1 MASSPPVLTPEQ
13 IAELQAGAALMQN
26 RLQTGINVPGGLMI
40 GQPGQLSAAGSG
52 LAGSLYDYAQTAPVL
67 SLQGNRDWETLNF
80 QALPGTN
87 YRLTVGGEVLGTAST
102 PEEVARLV
110 QAAND
115 ISERGGAK
123 VDVRL
128 QQEIQTA
135 NPDGTPAT
143 AFSDVYANRENNT
156 GALGTILPAGL
167 ALVSAGTLA
176 PVFAG
181 AGLGGAVSTG
191 LAAGLGSAAG
201 SLGTGSSLKDAL
213 IKGGITAITAGGLQ
227 GLGVGVPGVDTKIGS
242 TVATKAG
249 SAVGSTVAN
258 QAAQQ
263 AVQNLAEQG
272 LIEVVAK
279 PILGNLAS
287 SAVGAGLGS
296 IGSSLAQPTQ
306 FDDAMELARMQ
317 NQYSVPMPGDD
328 ALITAIGQRIP
339 QSTIGGS
346 VPGFAGGAASTL
358 LPDLTQFITNPPA
371 QQQAGAGSEDD
382 FIDVAGQRIP
392 KVAVSPALAAVPA
405 IGGAAALASGA
416 GAPQNL
422 LPQTQQAPPTA
433 GEYTPLPGDSPLITV
448 GSGTGGAA
456 IPPAAIAVPAAA
468 AATAALASSTGAPTN
483 LLDQLADPSAYSGQE
498 TAAKSTSGKSGAAKA
513 IQTANTIKGGI
524 ALAAG
529 LGNALGL
536 FGGGG
541 SGSSGAGGI
550 GGLGGGFNDL
560 VAVQPFNRTRNPATF
575 DPFTYGQ
582 YGGQFRF
589 FGDERPQ
596 FQIGIGAPT
605 VPGPNAG
612 IAPQPEVPIQVKR
625 GGPIRGIGG
634 GQDDKIP
641 AMLSDG
647 EYVFSAQD
655 VADLGDGSNDEGARR
670 LDEMRKLI
678 RKQAGRR
685 NTKTIAKPQKSVS
698 SLLRAAR

>member
-176 PVFAG
+176 PVLTPA
-181 AGLGGAVSTG
+181 LGKVAATG
-191 LAAGLGSAAG
+191 IAAGLGSTAG

-227 GLGVGVPGVDTKIGS
+227 GLGFGLPGVDTKIGS
-242 TVATKAG
+242 TVGAKAG

-296 IGSSLAQPTQ
+296 IGSSLVQDSSLGRLA
-306 FDDAMELARMQ
+306 DA
-317 NQYSVPMPGDD
+317 YD
-328 ALITAIGQRIP
+328 APQMDYGTLEPEVVGIGQRIP

-371 QQQAGAGSEDD
+371 QQPDYGTEEPEAVGTAPR
-382 FIDVAGQRIP
+382 VP
-392 KVAVSPALAAVPA
+392 KP
-405 IGGAAALASGA
+405 I
-416 GAPQNL
+416 
-422 LPQTQQAPPTA
+422 
-433 GEYTPLPGDSPLITV
+433 
-448 GSGTGGAA
+448 
-456 IPPAAIAVPAAA
+456 IPPAPAIPATAAA
-468 AATAALASSTGAPTN
+468 AVAASQAASQGANAAQQAIQEAAPDELIEVTSKPTPVNAFDGPFVVPTSPIPQFPAPPQVQPPVQAADEPFEPTPFDPNTIPPFPPVPPVGGGGKPLTASDYVRAALGGIS
-483 LLDQLADPSAYSGQE
+483 
-498 TAAKSTSGKSGAAKA
+498 A
-513 IQTANTIKGGI
+513 IQGLAN
-524 ALAAG
+524 
-529 LGNALGL
+529 L
-536 FGGGG
+536 FGG
-541 SGSSGAGGI
+541 SGSGSPGI
-550 GGLGGGFNDL
+550 GSGFNET
-560 VAVQPFNRTRNPATF
+560 VSFQPLNRTRNVATF

-582 YGGQFRF
+582 SSGEFRF
-589 FGDERPQ
+589 FGNERPV
-596 FQIGIGAPT
+596 FQVGIGSTPLPAPIAPT
-605 VPGPNAG
+605 TPGPDAG
-612 IAPQPEVPIQVKR
+612 IAPEPEPVNKKR

-698 SLLRAAR
+698 SLMRAAR